1 MGNCIVDEIKN
12 KGYNA
17 SSRRCIDFFREV
29 EIMADMNMVIA
40 DNIMNCLR
48 KQNIKQTDMADG
60 IGTTKQTVN
69 KMLNGSRIINAIELK
84 RIADFLGIKMEELTK
99 MPEAVQEENVVHA
112 FMGRV
117 ASQQAKDAL
126 AIADKLSDMILFH
139 RRVRENGTLMT
150 EGRVDD

>member
-1 MGNCIVDEIKN
+1 
-12 KGYNA
+12 
-17 SSRRCIDFFREV
+17 
-29 EIMADMNMVIA
+29 MADMNMVIA
-40 DNIMNCLR
+40 DNIMNCLK
-48 KQNIKQTDMADG
+48 KQNIKQTDMVDG

-69 KMLNGSRIINAIELK
+69 KMLNGSRMINAIELK
-84 RIADFLGIKMEELTK
+84 RIADFLGIRMEELTK

-126 AIADKLSDMILFH
+126 AVADKLSDMILFH
-139 RRVRENGTLMT
+139 RRVRENRTLMM

>member
-1 MGNCIVDEIKN
+1 
-12 KGYNA
+12 
-17 SSRRCIDFFREV
+17 
-29 EIMADMNMVIA
+29 MADMNMVIA
-40 DNIMNCLR
+40 DNIMNCLK

-69 KMLNGSRIINAIELK
+69 KMLNGSRMINAIELK
-84 RIADFLGIKMEELTK
+84 RIADFLDIKMEELTK
-99 MPEAVQEENVVHA
+99 MPKAVQEENVVHA

-139 RRVRENGTLMT
+139 RRVRENGTLMM